1 MLQIL
6 YTWVKKTHKIM
17 TKHNEIV
24 KNKYRKQLLSCMS
37 NVEDKD
43 SFVILHSLN
52 LKLTN
57 STKHAPI
64 PSNPRPQS

>member
-1 MLQIL
+1 
-6 YTWVKKTHKIM
+6 M

-64 PSNPRPQS
+64 PSNPRP